1 MGWVIGSIIG
11 GLVVLAVIAGVI
23 LYIYANRQVRAW
35 EERIE
40 RDGEL
45 LLCWIASADESLYE
59 VYDVPGFAKARVVFS
74 TDPAP
79 DLEQRLKEAANRL
92 KKGDSVDENVDTERF
107 EKFYEKCKDQRWL
120 HPPLRLPKWLVGDFK
135 AYTAVVQ
142 VYWRRLP
149 KTRLTLPYLY
159 CRVLVG
165 EDGGV
170 VMAEYPVKK

>member
-1 MGWVIGSIIG
+1 MGLVIGLIIG
-11 GLVVLAVIAGVI
+11 GLVVLGVIAGVI
-23 LYIYANRQVRAW
+23 LFIHASRQVRAW

-45 LLCWIASADESLYE
+45 LLCWIARADESLHE
-59 VYDVPGFAKARVVFS
+59 VYDVPGFANARVVFS
-74 TDPAP
+74 PDPAP
-79 DLEQRLKEAANRL
+79 DLEQRLKEATHRL
-92 KKGDSVDENVDTERF
+92 TEGQIVDENVEVDRI
-107 EKFYEKCKDQRWL
+107 EKFYEKYKDQQWL

-135 AYTAVVQ
+135 AYAAVVQ

-149 KTRLTLPYLY
+149 KNRLTLPYLY

-170 VMAEYPVKK
+170 VMAEYPSRK